1 MYDERMQRAFAS
13 LQHHC
18 PKGFSVDLL
27 DNNEFITVRM
37 DSKKLLRLSDF
48 EKRRAVEYVA
58 RVKNAFEDLGAIVL
72 VTRTPIDDLPSL

>member
-1 MYDERMQRAFAS
+1 MYDDRMQRAFRN

-27 DNNEFITVRM
+27 DNNEFITVRI

-58 RVKNAFEDLGAIVL
+58 RVKNAFEDLGAGVL
-72 VTRTPIDDLPSL
+72 VTRTSIDDVPLP

>member
-1 MYDERMQRAFAS
+1 MQRAFAS